1 MPSSVWNWFRK
12 VPGRPDFAECTYK
25 STEDSEECKS
35 VLSCKGGSTSGL
47 MRHLKSHNIKP
58 DSSAAQEYKATFQDQ
73 LKAKK
78 KFSITTDEWSN
89 MLTLQRFIN
98 VTVHT
103 ETDYF
108 KLGLKVKESIKQTIK
123 KARKIVIFFKQSSVR
138 NGILQKFV
146 KEYRGSK
153 IELKVKKDVDTR
165 WNSILSMCKRLVEIE
180 QPIKMAL
187 SELGDNKYDENLFTK
202 LKEIVSCLSPLE
214 EAILE
219 IGKSD
224 SNLLKADSAIQ
235 YILTTLGKSEHEW
248 SKELLSNLKIELQNR
263 RNTDLVSLYKCLHTK
278 SFDFLNNSSHELGYS
293 SKKDIIFTA
302 KRLYYQL
309 FEYSNN
315 SESVND
321 ELGSAFLSPTE
332 AEEKSSQCQS
342 KSLSDFVQKEMSSSE
357 QSSSQSNI
365 KDEFKSMIAT
375 KVLTPKLELLYNALS
390 TIQPSSTSCEE
401 AFSVASLFATKLRNR
416 SGPILLNALVF
427 LKYYFLKKDGKQL
440 KNRKQS

>member
-1 MPSSVWNWFRK
+1 MVDECLREFGINFDSDIVASTQDGASIMVCYSNIIKCESQLCLNHAIHLAVTKVFYEKKNKASIQHDLDETYSETSSE
-12 VPGRPDFAECTYK
+12 D
-25 STEDSEECKS
+25 DSENEAGFHDDFS
-35 VLSCKGGSTSGL
+35 YVL
-47 MRHLKSHNIKP
+47 
-58 DSSAAQEYKATFQDQ
+58 E
-73 LKAKK
+73 
-78 KFSITTDEWSN
+78 
-89 MLTLQRFIN
+89 
-98 VTVHT
+98 
-103 ETDYF
+103 
-108 KLGLKVKESIKQTIK
+108 ESIKQTIK